1 MEIVVCMKA
10 VEAWYER
17 APVYNRLLQRG
28 KKTRLPLK
36 WIAEKN
42 SAGNRN
48 LPPATTWWQE
58 KEREKRR
65 KRKKERKIER
75 KREQNVFLS
84 HLVSVST
91 QCPLGIPLHP
101 RSRRSPQ

>member
-28 KKTRLPLK
+28 KKTRPPLK

-65 KRKKERKIER
+65 KRKKERKEEKER
-75 KREQNVFLS
+75 KKEKGNKMAFCR
-84 HLVSVST
+84 T
-91 QCPLGIPLHP
+91 WP
-101 RSRRSPQ
+101 RGRPTTL

>member
-28 KKTRLPLK
+28 KKTRPPLK

-48 LPPATTWWQE
+48 LPPATWWQAKNE
-58 KEREKRR
+58 
-65 KRKKERKIER
+65 RKKEKKEKKI
-75 KREQNVFLS
+75 FLP
-84 HLVSVST
+84 HLVSV
-91 QCPLGIPLHP
+91 
-101 RSRRSPQ
+101 

>member
-28 KKTRLPLK
+28 KKTRPP

-48 LPPATTWWQE
+48 LPPATTWWQA
-58 KEREKRR
+58 
-65 KRKKERKIER
+65 KKERKKEKEKKGEKI
-75 KREQNVFLS
+75 FLP
-84 HLVSVST
+84 HLVSV
-91 QCPLGIPLHP
+91 
-101 RSRRSPQ
+101 

>member
-28 KKTRLPLK
+28 KKTRPPLK

-48 LPPATTWWQE
+48 LPPATTWLQAE
-58 KEREKRR
+58 KERKKRKKRR
-65 KRKKERKIER
+65 KKSFCR
-75 KREQNVFLS
+75 
-84 HLVSVST
+84 T
-91 QCPLGIPLHP
+91 W
-101 RSRRSPQ
+101 SRCRPTAL